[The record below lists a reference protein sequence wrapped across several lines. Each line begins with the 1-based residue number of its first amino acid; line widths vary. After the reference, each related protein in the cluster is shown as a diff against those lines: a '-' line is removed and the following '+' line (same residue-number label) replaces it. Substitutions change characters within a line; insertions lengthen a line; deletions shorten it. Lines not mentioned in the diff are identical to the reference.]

1 MLADESG
8 ALLAR
13 ERCPTPRE
21 VGPEEVL
28 AAIERLIEGILRQEN
43 LEASALTAL
52 GVAVPGVVDP
62 GIGRIIVTP
71 NMTLS
76 GMALGP
82 HLETRYHVPV
92 ALGNDCNLGILGES
106 WLGSARRASSA
117 VGIFVGT
124 GIGGGFVRKGK
135 LWRGAREAAGEIGH
149 IVMQIGGP
157 RCGCGNHGCLEA
169 LASRTAIEN
178 QLRAAVDAGRKT
190 ALTELLEGNLKV
202 IRSSAL
208 RQALNRQDPLVTE
221 IMRRTSE
228 ILGYACLTVRH
239 LIDPEVIVLGGG
251 VVEACSDYVMPIV
264 ENIVGSD
271 QLPGARPGGRVLAT
285 ALGDDAVSLGA
296 VALARIALGRSPFKK
311 RFAVSP
317 SYPTISRPGSGEIVV
332 GGKSYAQD
340 IYITVDGNVEKR
352 KKKGAQLNPAA
363 PGDRT
368 QGPGDALPGWP

>member
-1 MLADESG
+1 MAAADKAKRLRLYLGVDIGGTKIQAALADESG

-76 GMALGP
+76 GMASSAPFGDSLP
-82 HLETRYHVPV
+82 RSVV
-92 ALGNDCNLGILGES
+92 LGNDCNLGILGES
-106 WLGSARRASSA
+106 WLGWCVGPAVPWGSSLARGLAAGSS
-117 VGIFVGT
+117 
-124 GIGGGFVRKGK
+124 GGE

-208 RQALNRQDPLVTE
+208 CR
-221 IMRRTSE
+221 
-228 ILGYACLTVRH
+228 Y
-239 LIDPEVIVLGGG
+239 
-251 VVEACSDYVMPIV
+251 
-264 ENIVGSD
+264 
-271 QLPGARPGGRVLAT
+271 
-285 ALGDDAVSLGA
+285 
-296 VALARIALGRSPFKK
+296 
-311 RFAVSP
+311 
-317 SYPTISRPGSGEIVV
+317 
-332 GGKSYAQD
+332 
-340 IYITVDGNVEKR
+340 
-352 KKKGAQLNPAA
+352 
-363 PGDRT
+363 
-368 QGPGDALPGWP
+368 